1 MLSYILLFII
11 IGITIYILPLLLV
24 NGAILGVAVFLSRRK
39 PSRIINLILLII
51 GLNQLRKGFI
61 FWGIFFLILSI
72 IKFLNLRKINMMK
85 KGNYKERVEQKN
97 KYREHL
103 INKYVKFTDNP
114 MGFVAS
120 KIDPMVNEFYDKHNL
135 RSKGEG
141 YAELNKE
148 KNIITLSDRE
158 RLGLYRQKEEI
169 KKEVTDEIN
178 LAYKRKEYRELEN
191 ARMYNNVNKNIP
203 SNINEI
209 LKTEGDRRY
218 KESLEEMLKDSKKE
232 LLTNKSNSEMIKDFI
247 EMSKVDLRSSF
258 EDIFYWDK
266 KEYNEEDYVEYVDNT
281 INNEDYSE
289 KEYDSEEEKDVSW
302 LEKYDIDLNTDIM
315 NIESLNNDFSLEN
328 LEKDIKESIIQIDS
342 DIYENKNMYRDKIAE
357 EERNLLISKS
367 RMNENKNI
375 KNQYSRSFNGNE
387 FEYDDDLNINW
398 DDHDVK

>member
-103 INKYVKFTDNP
+103 INKYVKFADNP
-114 MGFVAS
+114 MGFVTS

-148 KNIITLSDRE
+148 KNIVTLSDRE